1 MRALLMVVLAA
12 ATTACAA
19 PLATPGPTPQPFPRP
34 STEPPQGESSAEPR
48 RTPGEG
54 GAEPRRSLGEGGAE
68 SRRSLGE
75 GGAESR
81 RSLGEGGAGGYEIS
95 GTALTLR
102 GTPYRDGGTDP
113 NGFDCSG
120 FVWYVF
126 GSHGIAAPR
135 TVSEQAR
142 WGEQVD
148 AADLRPGDL
157 VFFTTTAPGPTHVGI
172 VIGGDSFVHAPSSS
186 GVVRVERLSTSYW
199 SSRFVAARR
208 VV

>member
-34 STEPPQGESSAEPR
+34 AAEPHSAG
-48 RTPGEG
+48 T
-54 GAEPRRSLGEGGAE
+54 E
-68 SRRSLGE
+68 SAPVADSATGRP
-75 GGAESR
+75 A
-81 RSLGEGGAGGYEIS
+81 AGGYEIS

-113 NGFDCSG
+113 TGFDCSG

-126 GSHGIAAPR
+126 GAHGIAAPR

-142 WGEQVD
+142 WGEKVD

-186 GVVRVERLSTSYW
+186 GVVRVERLSASYW